1 MMIMK
6 KIDRR
11 ILLSYAL
18 KTIRLRKRMLLM
30 KVILYG
36 SKEMFFMKLEE
47 KFVAQYFDVIE
58 NKRNTENQ
66 IQEFLEENTIFI
78 PTPFLLNHHLHMNC
92 VISKFKLGNEF
103 VTDFAYLTKSSDY
116 WEFVL
121 VELEDAKKK
130 IFTKDKENIYFHSEF
145 NHAYDQI
152 MSWKAYVN
160 KNREAI
166 LHQIDKLRVPL
177 NENSVRFKYVLV
189 IGRNSEK
196 NNSEKR
202 RAMFAEKSDN
212 DIRVMTYDSLVSQC
226 ESVSY
231 NDEKIILST
240 WKEQGFKIKK
250 LPKQE
255 IHTSLFAYI
264 KPEYLKISERD
275 IKILKAQ
282 DYQIDSWL
290 SGKMLRYNEKYDM
303 EFLKEKTANPLIN
316 AALYDEKK
324 IK

>member
-1 MMIMK
+1 
-6 KIDRR
+6 
-11 ILLSYAL
+11 
-18 KTIRLRKRMLLM
+18 
-30 KVILYG
+30 
-36 SKEMFFMKLEE
+36 MKLEE
-47 KFVAQYFDVIE
+47 KLLEQYFDVIE
-58 NKRNTENQ
+58 KNGNTENQ

-78 PTPFLLNHHLHMNC
+78 PMPFLLNHYLHMNC

-130 IFTKDKENIYFHSEF
+130 IFTNDKENIYFHSEF

-152 MSWKAYVN
+152 TSWKAYVN

-189 IGRNSEK
+189 IGRNAEK

-212 DIRVMTYDSLVSQC
+212 DIRVMTY
-226 ESVSY
+226 E
-231 NDEKIILST
+231 
-240 WKEQGFKIKK
+240 
-250 LPKQE
+250 
-255 IHTSLFAYI
+255 SLF
-264 KPEYLKISERD
+264 L
-275 IKILKAQ
+275 
-282 DYQIDSWL
+282 
-290 SGKMLRYNEKYDM
+290 
-303 EFLKEKTANPLIN
+303 
-316 AALYDEKK
+316 
-324 IK
+324 

>member
-1 MMIMK
+1 ML
-6 KIDRR
+6 
-11 ILLSYAL
+11 ILQIWLIKLS
-18 KTIRLRKRMLLM
+18 
-30 KVILYG
+30 G
-36 SKEMFFMKLEE
+36 SKEMGFFMKLEE
-47 KFVAQYFDVIE
+47 KLLEQYFDVIE
-58 NKRNTENQ
+58 KKSNTENQ

-78 PTPFLLNHHLHMNC
+78 PMPFLLNHHLHMNC

-103 VTDFAYLTKSSDY
+103 VTDFVYLTKSSDY

-130 IFTKDKENIYFHSEF
+130 IFTNDKENIYFHSEF

-152 MSWKAYVN
+152 ISWKAYVN

-212 DIRVMTYDSLVSQC
+212 DIRVMTYDSLISQC
-226 ESVSY
+226 ESVPY
-231 NDEKIILST
+231 N
-240 WKEQGFKIKK
+240 G
-250 LPKQE
+250 
-255 IHTSLFAYI
+255 
-264 KPEYLKISERD
+264 ER
-275 IKILKAQ
+275 
-282 DYQIDSWL
+282 S
-290 SGKMLRYNEKYDM
+290 RR
-303 EFLKEKTANPLIN
+303 
-316 AALYDEKK
+316 
-324 IK
+324 